1 MNLEY
6 YIAKRITFRSE
17 RTFSKTIIRIAIA
30 AIAISVATMLI
41 SISIVKGFQSEIKNK
56 LIGFNS
62 HIQVSHT
69 KINFTFENEA
79 VKADANFIKSVK
91 FLPEVKNIQV
101 FITKPAIIRA
111 NSEIEGLVLKGV
123 GRDFDWSYIKSVLIS
138 GSILNMGDTI
148 PADQMI
154 ISSSMAK
161 KLSLKLGDKATVY
174 FVQLPPRA
182 RRFVV
187 CGIYET
193 SIEDVDNVFAV
204 CDMRHIQR
212 INNWDSTQIGGYE
225 INLRDFN
232 TLQQSND
239 KIRMMAPIGQ
249 DSRTIKD
256 NYPQIF
262 DWLNLLDVNVQII
275 LILMAIVA
283 SVNMIT
289 ALLVIILEKTQFIG
303 ILKSLGAENMLISK
317 VFIYNATFLIG
328 AGILTG
334 DLIGLL
340 LMTLQY
346 YFHIFKL
353 PAESYSLSYIPIN
366 FAWGKFIL
374 LNIGT
379 LVFCTIV
386 MYLPS
391 RIVSKIS
398 PVKTIRF
405 E

>member
-1 MNLEY
+1 LNLEY

-69 KINFTFENEA
+69 KINFTFENEPL
-79 VKADANFIKSVK
+79 KADANFIKSVK
-91 FLPEVKNIQV
+91 DLPEVKNIEV

-111 NSEIEGLVLKGV
+111 NNEIEGLVLKGV
-123 GRDFDWSYIKSVLIS
+123 GSDFDWNYMKSVLIS
-138 GSILNMGDTI
+138 GSTLNMADTT

-154 ISSSMAK
+154 ISASMAK

-174 FVQLPPRA
+174 FVQQPPRA
-182 RRFVV
+182 RRFSV

-193 SIEDVDNVFAV
+193 SIEDVDNVFAL
-204 CDMRHIQR
+204 CDMRHIQK

-239 KIRMMAPIGQ
+239 KIRLMAPMGQ
-249 DSRTIKD
+249 DNRTIKD

-303 ILKSLGAENMLISK
+303 ILKSIGAENMLISK
-317 VFIYNATFLIG
+317 VFIYNAAFLIG
-328 AGILTG
+328 AGIVTG
-334 DLIGLL
+334 DIIGLL

-353 PAESYSLSYIPIN
+353 PPESYSLSYIPID

-391 RIVSKIS
+391 RIVAKIS

>member
-1 MNLEY
+1 LNLEY
-6 YIAKRITFRSE
+6 YIAKRITFSSE
-17 RTFSKTIIRIAIA
+17 RTFSKTIIRIAIT

-69 KINFTFENEA
+69 KINFTFENEP
-79 VKADANFIKSVK
+79 VNINTNFIKSVK
-91 FLPEVKNIQV
+91 NLPEVKNIQV

-111 NSEIEGLVLKGV
+111 NNEIEGIVLKGV
-123 GRDFDWSYIKSVLIS
+123 AKDFDWSYLKSVMVN
-138 GSILNMGDTI
+138 GTILNLGDTI
-148 PADQMI
+148 PADQII
-154 ISSSMAK
+154 ISVSMAK
-161 KLSLKLGDKATVY
+161 KLSLKLGDKATLY
-174 FVQLPPRA
+174 FVQQPPRA
-182 RRFVV
+182 RRFAV

-204 CDMRHIQR
+204 CDLRHIQR

-225 INLRDFN
+225 INLQDFN

-239 KIRMMAPIGQ
+239 KIRLMAPMGQ
-249 DSRTIKD
+249 DCRTIKD

-303 ILKSLGAENMLISK
+303 ILKSIGAENMLISK
-317 VFIYNATFLIG
+317 VFIYNAAFLIV
-328 AGILTG
+328 AGIVTG
-334 DLIGLL
+334 DLIGLS

-346 YFHIFKL
+346 HFHILKL
-353 PAESYSLSYIPIN
+353 PPESYSISYIPVS

-391 RIVSKIS
+391 RIVAKIS

>member
-17 RTFSKTIIRIAIA
+17 RTFSKTIIRIAIT
-30 AIAISVATMLI
+30 AIALSVATMLI
-41 SISIVKGFQSEIKNK
+41 SISIVKGFQTEIKNK

-69 KINFTFENEA
+69 KINFTFENEPVNLNTNFINS
-79 VKADANFIKSVK
+79 VKA
-91 FLPEVKNIQV
+91 LPEVKNIQV

-111 NSEIEGLVLKGV
+111 NNEIEGLVLKGV
-123 GRDFDWSYIKSVLIS
+123 GPDFNWNYLRSVMVN
-138 GSILNMGDTI
+138 GSILNMKDTV
-148 PADQMI
+148 PVDQMI
-154 ISSSMAK
+154 LSASMAK
-161 KLSLKLGDKATVY
+161 KLSLKTGDKATIY
-174 FVQLPPRA
+174 FVQQPPRA

-193 SIEDVDNVFAV
+193 SLDDVDNVFAL
-204 CDMRHIQR
+204 CDLRHIQK
-212 INNWDSTQIGGYE
+212 INNWSPAQIGGYE
-225 INLRDFN
+225 IDLTEFN

-239 KIRMMAPIGQ
+239 RIRLMAPMGQ

-283 SVNMIT
+283 CVNMIT

-303 ILKSLGAENMLISK
+303 ILKSVGAENMLISK
-317 VFIYNATFLIG
+317 VFIYNAAFLIIS
-328 AGILTG
+328 GIVAG
-334 DLIGLL
+334 DLIALL
-340 LMTLQY
+340 LMSLQY
-346 YFHIFKL
+346 YFHIFRL
-353 PAESYSLSYIPIN
+353 PPESYSLSYIPVS

-374 LNIGT
+374 LNTGT
-379 LVFCTIV
+379 LVFCTLV

-391 RIVSKIS
+391 RMVARIN